1 MVVMNLD
8 VLTVVGSLASS
19 APFLAILVILTHY
32 QVRRAAWRRNQR
44 LGRKN
49 SGFCPSSSALGIALL
64 VLGVF
69 HRPSVQN
76 TIEARLHQEADED
89 DNGDLETLTKQL
101 GRQLRRIRR
110 GEPVDNLIL
119 RI

>member
-1 MVVMNLD
+1 MHFD
-8 VLTVVGSLASS
+8 VLGVVGWLASS
-19 APFLAILVILTHY
+19 APFLAIVVILIHY
-32 QVRRAAWRRNQR
+32 QLRRAAWRRNQR
-44 LGRKN
+44 LGRKIT
-49 SGFCPSSSALGIALL
+49 GFCPSSSALGIAFLFM
-64 VLGVF
+64 GVF

-76 TIEARLHQEADED
+76 TVEVRLQQEADED
-89 DNGDLETLTKQL
+89 DSGDPETLAKQL

>member
-1 MVVMNLD
+1 MNLD

-19 APFLAILVILTHY
+19 APFLAILAILIHY

-44 LGRKN
+44 LGKKN
-49 SGFCPSSSALGIALL
+49 SGFFPSSAALGIALL

-76 TIEARLHQEADED
+76 TVEARLQQEADED
-89 DNGDLETLTKQL
+89 DSGDPETLTRQL
-101 GRQLRRIRR
+101 DRQLRRIRR
-110 GEPVDNLIL
+110 GEQVEDLVL

>member
-1 MVVMNLD
+1 MNLD
-8 VLTVVGSLASS
+8 VLTVVGSLVSS
-19 APFLAILVILTHY
+19 APFLAILAILIHY
-32 QVRRAAWRRNQR
+32 HVRRAAWRRSRR
-44 LGRKN
+44 LGRKIT
-49 SGFCPSSSALGIALL
+49 GFCPSSSALGIALL
-64 VLGVF
+64 FMGVF

-76 TIEARLHQEADED
+76 TVEARLQLEADED
-89 DNGDLETLTKQL
+89 DNGDPETLTKQL

>member
-1 MVVMNLD
+1 MNLD

-19 APFLAILVILTHY
+19 APFLAILAILIHY

-44 LGRKN
+44 KGRKN

-64 VLGVF
+64 AMGVF

-76 TIEARLHQEADED
+76 TVEARLQQEAEED
-89 DNGDLETLTKQL
+89 DSGGPDTLPKQL
-101 GRQLRRIRR
+101 SRQLRRIRR
-110 GEPVDNLIL
+110 GERVERLVL

>member
-1 MVVMNLD
+1 MTLD

-19 APFLAILVILTHY
+19 APFLAILAILIHY
-32 QVRRAAWRRNQR
+32 QVRRAACRRNHR

-64 VLGVF
+64 AVGVF

-76 TIEARLHQEADED
+76 TVEARMQQEVEEN
-89 DNGDLETLTKQL
+89 DNGDPETLTKQL
-101 GRQLRRIRR
+101 DRQLRRIRR
-110 GEPVDNLIL
+110 GEPVENLVL

>member
-1 MVVMNLD
+1 MHFD
-8 VLTVVGSLASS
+8 ALTFVGSLASG
-19 APFLAILVILTHY
+19 APFLAILAILIHY

-49 SGFCPSSSALGIALL
+49 SGFCPSSSALGIAFLFM
-64 VLGVF
+64 GVF

-76 TIEARLHQEADED
+76 TVEVRLHQEADED
-89 DNGDLETLTKQL
+89 DNGDPETLTKQL

-110 GEPVDNLIL
+110 GELVDRLVL
-119 RI
+119 RL